1 VTDASSGAGPIVGPI
16 EPPALHVM
24 TFNVRR
30 PVGRLAWRRADRW
43 PQRRP
48 RLRALLAAERPTVLC
63 LQEAV
68 PHQVAE
74 VLAALGPGHRFV
86 GHGRGPRRT
95 GEGCPIVFDAGRLEL
110 LAWRQH
116 ALSADPDRDGSRS
129 WGNVIPR
136 IAVSAHFRDRS
147 TGARF
152 DVLNTHLDP
161 FSARSRVRSVAYL
174 RSLVGP
180 GPTIVAGD
188 LNAGG
193 ASRTVRDLLADG
205 RPAGGRLAGGGLAG
219 GGLAG
224 GRVADPC
231 LVGGGLA
238 DDRLADSRLVGGRLV
253 GGRLV
258 DTWTAARSRLTP
270 RGGTFAGYRTPRPNG
285 PRLDW
290 ILASEGVVVDH
301 AAINARR
308 FAGGWPSDHLPV
320 QAVVRIVEAEAA

>member
-1 VTDASSGAGPIVGPI
+1 MTASFSGAGPIVGPI
-16 EPPALHVM
+16 EPPGLHIM

-30 PVGRLAWRRADRW
+30 PIDRLTWRRADRW
-43 PQRRP
+43 AHRRP
-48 RLRALLAAERPTVLC
+48 RLRALLAAERPAVLG

-68 PHQVAE
+68 PHQMAD

-86 GHGRGPRRT
+86 GHGRGRRRT

-116 ALSADPDRDGSRS
+116 ALSEDPDRSGSRS

-136 IAVSAHFRDRS
+136 VAVSAHFRDRS

-152 DVLNTHLDP
+152 DVVNTHLDP

-174 RSLVGP
+174 RSLVGA
-180 GPTIVAGD
+180 GPTIVTGD

-205 RPAGGRLAGGGLAG
+205 RLA
-219 GGLAG
+219 
-224 GRVADPC
+224 
-231 LVGGGLA
+231 
-238 DDRLADSRLVGGRLV
+238 
-253 GGRLV
+253 
-258 DTWTAARSRLTP
+258 DTWTTARSRLTP
-270 RGGTFAGYRTPRPNG
+270 GVGTFAGYRTPRPNG
-285 PRLDW
+285 QRIDW

-320 QAVVRIVEAEAA
+320 QAVVRIIEAEAA